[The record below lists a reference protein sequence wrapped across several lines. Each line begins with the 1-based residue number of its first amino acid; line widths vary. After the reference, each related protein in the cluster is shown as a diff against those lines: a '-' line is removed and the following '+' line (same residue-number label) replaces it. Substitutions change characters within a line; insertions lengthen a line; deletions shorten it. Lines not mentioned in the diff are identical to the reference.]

1 MAEPS
6 DLDTSDIDEGPGTQP
21 ASLDDLSSVDS
32 MATLRPMATQAVFRP
47 NFFDDDDD
55 SDGLLHT
62 GDTEPQDQ
70 TTTLT
75 RYLSPTRRLGGGLV
89 EIPRVPARDPLGAL
103 MTDPVV
109 AESKRFCWNCGRP
122 VGRSTNDGKA
132 LSEGWCPHCG

>member
-1 MAEPS
+1 MTEPT
-6 DLDTSDIDEGPGTQP
+6 DIDTSADPDEGPGTQP
-21 ASLDDLSSVDS
+21 ASLDDLSNMDS
-32 MATLRPMATQAVFRP
+32 MATMRPMATQAVFRP
-47 NFFDDDDD
+47 NFDDDD
-55 SDGLLHT
+55 SDALLHT

-122 VGRSTNDGKA
+122 VGRSRKKGR
-132 LSEGWCPHCG
+132 L